1 MRLVASQS
9 CKDNHHIEMK
19 QGYLLFVPAGG
30 LANRMRAI
38 ASAYHLS
45 SQTQT
50 KVQVVWFQDWGM
62 NAAFHDLFRPIETKT
77 FKIKEA
83 NWIDLITIDR
93 PRKRNFF
100 VPRIFQFIR
109 FNQRIDEQYVAD
121 LKSEAFDFERWTKDK
136 NSYMSCYD
144 EFGTF
149 NDSLYV
155 DIFKPLK
162 EISNRVEGYK
172 KRFSPHTIGMH
183 IRRTDNLESIE
194 KSPLNLFVDTIKQ
207 EIKTH
212 ADTKIFLATDDQQT
226 KSTLMLQFGERI
238 LTSREEATRGN
249 LVGITDG
256 LADMLTLAST
266 QMIYGSAGSSFSE
279 MASKIGN
286 TPLYILSVPQQ

>member
-1 MRLVASQS
+1 
-9 CKDNHHIEMK
+9 
-19 QGYLLFVPAGG
+19 
-30 LANRMRAI
+30 
-38 ASAYHLS
+38 
-45 SQTQT
+45 
-50 KVQVVWFQDWGM
+50 
-62 NAAFHDLFRPIETKT
+62 
-77 FKIKEA
+77 
-83 NWIDLITIDR
+83 
-93 PRKRNFF
+93 
-100 VPRIFQFIR
+100 
-109 FNQRIDEQYVAD
+109 
-121 LKSEAFDFERWTKDK
+121 
-136 NSYMSCYD
+136 MSCYD

-286 TPLYILSVPQQ
+286 TPLYILSVSQQ